1 MRYYLWILQFCTLL
15 CAWSSFNELC
25 LAAENMPNGRQMIKI
40 IRDAR
45 PPCKPKWRCK
55 RSNEMVY
62 NTPKWKTNLDLMV
75 IATSRT
81 SINPVVDLNWNER
94 TWFILFKNPQFWK
107 IKTLGDWKVRVENWP
122 HFCSSFQPDNWWS
135 MLIVLYRKQRQL
147 SHISTVTFML
157 QKSFKNVKKNLIL
170 EIDFLGEIDCL
181 VLFSNVVKIPGL
193 LKQRHLHFKANWD
206 KAGIL
211 TKQDLF

>member
-1 MRYYLWILQFCTLL
+1 MCSKMIKWDLFSGRFLTLWLGKLRMRYYLWILQFCTLL

-55 RSNEMVY
+55 RSNGLH
-62 NTPKWKTNLDLMV
+62 TPKWKTNLDLMV

-94 TWFILFKNPQFWK
+94 TWFILFKNISKIFRSSFWK

-157 QKSFKNVKKNLIL
+157 QKSFKNVKKI
-170 EIDFLGEIDCL
+170 
-181 VLFSNVVKIPGL
+181 
-193 LKQRHLHFKANWD
+193 
-206 KAGIL
+206 
-211 TKQDLF
+211 